1 MAYLRA
7 GPPRPSKSET
17 EQTEGN
23 LRGYRYCGAG
33 VAREAVMDEKV
44 PSGASGY
51 GNSTEYEWRWWH
63 GVLGLAIMLAIIS
76 LTYL

>member
-1 MAYLRA
+1 
-7 GPPRPSKSET
+7 
-17 EQTEGN
+17 
-23 LRGYRYCGAG
+23 
-33 VAREAVMDEKV
+33 MDEKV
-44 PSGASGY
+44 RSGASGY